1 MRRSGRMDENKMIT
15 IIGCGPGS
23 AAHLTEE
30 ARQRAGEAD
39 VMIGAQ
45 RLLDLFPR
53 HGGEKIVEGVNIE
66 KVIREIEARRGAGNI
81 AVLVSGDPGMCSLA
95 RPVIRHF
102 GIASCR
108 VVPGISSVQLAF
120 ARVGLDWYGAKIV
133 SAHAANPAEDFTPYR
148 NEDKIAVLGGRA
160 ESAAWMRR
168 LASALGGGRVLY
180 VCENLG
186 LPDEKVAA
194 VNPEELNGMAV
205 GSLAVFLLV
214 RKDLVA

>member
-1 MRRSGRMDENKMIT
+1 MDEQKLIA

-23 AAHLTEE
+23 AAYLTEE
-30 ARQRAGEAD
+30 ARQCAAGAD
-39 VMIGAQ
+39 VMIGSR
-45 RLLDLFPR
+45 RLLDLFPN
-53 HGGEKIVEGVNIE
+53 HDGEKIVEGVNIE
-66 KVIREIEARRGAGNI
+66 KVIREIEARRGKKNI

-102 GIASCR
+102 GVASCR
-108 VVPGISSVQLAF
+108 VVSGISSVQLAF

-133 SAHAANPAEDFTPYR
+133 SAHAADPSADFTPYR
-148 NEDKIAVLGGRA
+148 DEDKIAVLGGRA

-168 LASALGGGRVLY
+168 LALTLGGGRVLY

-186 LPDEKVAA
+186 LPEEKVVM
-194 VNPEELNGMAV
+194 VNPEELDGGAI

-214 RKDLVA
+214 RKELVA

>member
-1 MRRSGRMDENKMIT
+1 MDKNKLIT

-23 AAHLTEE
+23 AAFLTGE
-30 ARQRAGEAD
+30 ARECAAGAD
-39 VMIGAQ
+39 VMIGSQ
-45 RLLDLFPR
+45 RLLDLFPD
-53 HGGEKIVEGVNIE
+53 HDGEKIVEGVNIE
-66 KVIREIEARRGAGNI
+66 KVVREIEARSGKASI

-133 SAHAANPAEDFTPYR
+133 SAHAADPAPDFSPYI
-148 NEDKIAVLGGRA
+148 NEDKIAVLGGRT
-160 ESAAWMRR
+160 ESAHWVRR
-168 LASALGGGRVLY
+168 LAASIGGGRVLY

-186 LPDEKVAA
+186 LPGEKVAM
-194 VNPEELNGMAV
+194 VNLEELDGGAI
-205 GSLAVFLLV
+205 GSLTVFLLL
-214 RKDLVA
+214 RKELLE

>member
-1 MRRSGRMDENKMIT
+1 MDEKKIIT

-23 AAHLTEE
+23 AAYLTDE
-30 ARQRAGEAD
+30 ARQCAGEAN
-39 VMIGAQ
+39 VMIGSQ

-53 HGGEKIVEGVNIE
+53 NGGEKIVEGVNIE
-66 KVIREIEARRGAGNI
+66 KVIREIEARRGKGNI

-108 VVPGISSVQLAF
+108 MVPGISSVQLAF

-133 SAHAANPAEDFTPYR
+133 SAHAADPSADFSPYLT
-148 NEDKIAVLGGRA
+148 EDKIAVLGGRA

-168 LASALGGGRVLY
+168 LAASLGGGRILY

-186 LPDEKVAA
+186 LPEEKVAA
-194 VNPEELNGMAV
+194 VNPEELDGAAI

-214 RKDLVA
+214 RKELLA

>member
-1 MRRSGRMDENKMIT
+1 MDEQKLIT

-23 AAHLTEE
+23 AAYLTEE
-30 ARQRAGEAD
+30 ARQYAAGAD
-39 VMIGAQ
+39 VMIGSQ
-45 RLLDLFPR
+45 RLLDLFPQN
-53 HGGEKIVEGVNIE
+53 GGEKIVEAANTE
-66 KVIREIEARRGAGNI
+66 KVIREIEARRGKGNI

-120 ARVGLDWYGAKIV
+120 ARIGLDWYGAKIV
-133 SAHAANPAEDFTPYR
+133 SAHAADPAADFSQYR
-148 NEDKIAVLGGRA
+148 NEDKIAVLGGRT

-168 LASALGGGRVLY
+168 LAASLGNGRVLY

-186 LPDEKVAA
+186 LPEEKVVV
-194 VNPEELNGMAV
+194 VNPEELDGGAV
-205 GSLAVFLLV
+205 GSLTVFLLV
-214 RKDLVA
+214 RKELLA

>member
-1 MRRSGRMDENKMIT
+1 MDGKKLIT

-23 AAHLTEE
+23 AANLTEE
-30 ARQRAGEAD
+30 AVRCAGEAD
-39 VMIGAQ
+39 ALIGSQ

-53 HGGEKIVEGVNIE
+53 FRGEKIVEGVNIE
-66 KVIREIEARRGAGNI
+66 KVIREIEARRGTGNV

-102 GIASCR
+102 GAASCR

-133 SAHAANPAEDFTPYR
+133 SAHAADPSADFSSYL

-160 ESAAWMRR
+160 ESAAWVRR
-168 LASALGGGRVLY
+168 LAASLGAGRVMY

-186 LPDEKVAA
+186 LPEEKIVTA
-194 VNPEELNGMAV
+194 NPEELDGAAV

-214 RKDLVA
+214 RKELLE

>member
-1 MRRSGRMDENKMIT
+1 MDEKKPIT

-23 AAHLTEE
+23 AAYLTEE
-30 ARQRAGEAD
+30 ARRCAAEAD
-39 VMIGAQ
+39 VMIGSR
-45 RLLDLFPR
+45 RLLDLFPQN
-53 HGGEKIVEGVNIE
+53 GCEKIVEGVNTE
-66 KVIREIEARRGAGNI
+66 KVIHEIGTRRGKGNI

-102 GIASCR
+102 GAASCR

-133 SAHAANPAEDFTPYR
+133 SAHAADPAEDFSPYA
-148 NEDKIAVLGGRA
+148 NEDKIMVLGGRT
-160 ESAAWMRR
+160 ESSAWMRR
-168 LASALGGGRVLY
+168 LAAAIGGGRVLY

-186 LPDEKVAA
+186 LPEEKVAA
-194 VNPEELNGMAV
+194 VNPEELDGMAV

-214 RKDLVA
+214 RKELLE

>member
-1 MRRSGRMDENKMIT
+1 MDEKKPIT

-30 ARQRAGEAD
+30 ARQCAAGAD
-39 VMIGAQ
+39 IMIGSQ

-66 KVIREIEARRGAGNI
+66 KVIREIAARRGKGNI

-133 SAHAANPAEDFTPYR
+133 SAHAADPSADFSPYL
-148 NEDKIAVLGGRA
+148 NEDKIAVLGGRT

-168 LASALGGGRVLY
+168 LAASLGGGRVLY

-186 LPDEKVAA
+186 LPEEKVAA
-194 VNPEELNGMAV
+194 VNPEELDGGAI

-214 RKDLVA
+214 RKELLE